1 MKLSTGGKIVVS
13 LVCSVVLFKGL
24 SYYILGTPLFTWQIS
39 SATGTDGLN
48 FHDYLPVFLWLAMM
62 LGMLCTVL
70 FDLIGDKQG
79 QVDHLALIKQAFKS
93 PAFFKAAIV
102 SPLIMFAIYG
112 LIKSVPDNTVA
123 FMIAFQNGFFWLS
136 AFNKIKKE
144 NPDATPTGTHKNL
157 AANKQVKHAE
167 TV

>member
-1 MKLSTGGKIVVS
+1 MVIS
-13 LVCSVVLFKGL
+13 LVCSVVLFKAL

-39 SATGTDGLN
+39 SATGTGGFD
-48 FHDYLPVFLWLAMM
+48 FHDYLPIFFWLAML

-70 FDLIGDKQG
+70 FDLVGDNQG
-79 QVDHLALIKQAFKS
+79 QIDHLALIKRAFKS
-93 PAFFKAAIV
+93 PGFFKAAIV

-136 AFNKIKKE
+136 AFNKVKKA
-144 NPDATPTGTHKNL
+144 NLGAALTGGHKNL
-157 AANKQVKHAE
+157 AAGKQVKQHE
-167 TV
+167 TA